1 MPYYSVK
8 PIHLSLHPSRQLAW
22 IIGLASLLGCIILL
36 LFPIHLAI
44 RIPVILLII
53 VSAVHSVRRHAL
65 IASAQSI
72 THVSLNHE
80 SKLQLTLKDGTKLE
94 VKVLDSSFIAAYLT
108 VLNMQ
113 VLNIQN
119 VDIQSPEKKGLKLRN
134 LQTGSKINL
143 ILLPENVDA
152 DSFRQL
158 RVWLRWGR
166 EKPEEMTNLA

>member
-8 PIHLSLHPSRQLAW
+8 PIHLSLHPSQLLAW
-22 IIGLASLLGCIILL
+22 IIGLASLLGCIILVF
-36 LFPIHLAI
+36 FPIPLAI
-44 RIPVILLII
+44 RIPAILLISA
-53 VSAVHSVRRHAL
+53 SAVYSVLRYAL
-65 IASAQSI
+65 VASAQSI

-113 VLNIQN
+113 VLEIESPHK
-119 VDIQSPEKKGLKLRN
+119 QSPFKKSPGLQSLQCGRN
-134 LQTGSKINL
+134 VNL
-143 ILLPENVDA
+143 ILLPDNVDA

-166 EKPEEMTNLA
+166 EKPEEMIDSA